1 MAKVSQSGVR
11 QGDASGELQMRFN
24 PKHYVR
30 AWLVLLLGLF
40 GTGYAVYVARSD
52 IERAAYEHFA
62 ADSEEIKLEVN
73 ARLQAHKQV
82 LLGGAAMF
90 DASDFVSREEWRT
103 YAKRVQIDEHFNGIL
118 GFGFAQLIQPDQLRH
133 HIASVRSQGFPQYS
147 VKPAGG
153 RDVYT
158 TILYLEPFNTLN
170 QRAFGYDMYS
180 EPVRRAAMV
189 QARDKNEPALSGK
202 VTLVQESGHDVQA
215 GTLMYVPVYRKGMP
229 IATVQQR
236 RAALFGWVYSPFRM
250 DDLLS
255 GVVQARDGEKVSHIH
270 LQLYDEDM
278 RPESLLYDSMVDHAA
293 MPLFKMDSVLD
304 FNGKHWLLH
313 FEQHRGSVSGLD
325 YGKAWGY
332 LWSGLA
338 VSLLLFFLA
347 RAYTNTRRDAARIA
361 ADLTHTLRLK
371 DLSLDATANAVVI
384 TDRDGRIEWVNHAF
398 VNLSGYE
405 IEECIGRIPKDLVY
419 SGSQDRKYYEDMWQT
434 ILSGQVWHGELVN
447 RRKDGS
453 LYDEEM
459 TITPVVDDVG
469 EISHFIAVKQDISVR
484 KRIEAQLGELNRDF
498 VSFLEN
504 TTDFIYF
511 KDKDSRFR
519 FCSQTL
525 ARITGHASWRD
536 MIGKQDLEV
545 FPSDIA
551 QLYSEEESPIFSEGK
566 ALLNKTD
573 PYYDEHGNQGW
584 VITSKWPL
592 FDKDGKTVIGIFGVS
607 RDVSPLVEAQNALRE
622 SESRFRTLADNAP
635 VLIWIAGTDKLCTYF
650 NKVWLEFTGRTLE
663 QESGNG
669 WTHGVHPEDLQRCLD
684 TYVAAFDARQEFT
697 MEYRLRRHDGE
708 YRWLLDHGVPN
719 FDAQGVFLGYI
730 GSCLDISERHD
741 MEALIRQMAFYDA
754 LTQLPNRR
762 LLSDRLGQALAASKR
777 SGRYGALMFLDL
789 DNFKPLN
796 DTHGHDIGDL
806 LLVEVAHRIRNCIRE
821 VDTVARFGGDEF
833 VVVVSELTIMREVSR
848 QQAVQVAEKIRQ
860 QLAEPYRLELR
871 RESGELVTVEHHCTS
886 SIGVLLFSNH
896 EQDADELLKRAD
908 MAMYQAKQEGRNRI
922 CFYAEGAT
930 LSTATVQ

>member
-1 MAKVSQSGVR
+1 MAKDSRSGERHV
-11 QGDASGELQMRFN
+11 DASGELQMRFN

-30 AWLVLLLGLF
+30 AWLVLLLGLI
-40 GTGYAVYVARSD
+40 GTSYTVYVARSD
-52 IERAAYEHFA
+52 IQRAAYEHFA
-62 ADSEEIKLEVN
+62 ANSEEIKLKVE
-73 ARLQAHKQV
+73 ARLQSHKQV

-90 DASDFVSREEWRT
+90 DASDFMSRDEWRT
-103 YAKRVQIDEHFNGIL
+103 YAKRVQIDEHFNGIQ
-118 GFGFAQLIQPDQLRH
+118 GFGFAQLIPPDQLRR
-133 HIASVRSQGFPQYS
+133 HITAVRQQGFPQYN
-147 VKPAGG
+147 VKPSGE

-158 TILYLEPFNTLN
+158 AIIYLEPFNTLN

-180 EPVRRAAMV
+180 EPLRRAAMA

-202 VTLVQESGHDVQA
+202 VTLVQESGHEMQA

-236 RAALFGWVYSPFRM
+236 RAALSGWVYSPFRM
-250 DDLLS
+250 DDLLG
-255 GVVQARDGEKVSHIH
+255 GVVDGRDGDKVGHIH
-270 LQLYDEDM
+270 LRLYDEDM
-278 RPESLLYDSMVDHAA
+278 RPESLLYDSMADTDAA
-293 MPLFKMDSVLD
+293 PLFKLDSVLD
-304 FNGKHWLLH
+304 FNGQRWMLH
-313 FEQHRGSVSGLD
+313 FEQHRGSVFGLD

-361 ADLTHTLRLK
+361 ANLTRTLRLK

-405 IEECIGRIPKDLVY
+405 IEECVGKIPKDLVH
-419 SGSQDRKYYEDMWQT
+419 SGKQDKKYYDDMWQT
-434 ILSGQVWHGELVN
+434 ILSGRVWHGELIN

-459 TITPVVDDVG
+459 TITPVVDDDG

-484 KRIEAQLGELNRDF
+484 KRIETQLGELNRDF

-519 FCSQTL
+519 FCSQAL
-525 ARITGHASWRD
+525 AKITGHASWRD
-536 MIGKQDLEV
+536 MIGKHDLEV
-545 FPSDIA
+545 FPADTA
-551 QLYSEEESPIFSEGK
+551 QIYSEEESPVFSEGK

-573 PYYDEHGNQGW
+573 SYYDEHGNPGW

-592 FDKDGKTVIGIFGVS
+592 LDTDGKTVIGIFGVS
-607 RDVSPLVEAQNALRE
+607 RDVTPLVEVQNALRE
-622 SESRFRTLADNAP
+622 SESRFRTLADSAP

-650 NKVWLEFTGRTLE
+650 NKVWLEFTGRTLA

-669 WTHGVHPEDLQRCLD
+669 WTHGVHPDDLRRCLD
-684 TYVAAFDARQEFT
+684 TYVAAFDARKEFT

-719 FDAQGVFLGYI
+719 FDAEGAFLGYI

-741 MEALIRQMAFYDA
+741 MEALIRQMAFYDV
-754 LTQLPNRR
+754 LTKLPNRR
-762 LLSDRLGQALAASKR
+762 LLSDRLGQAMAASKR
-777 SGRYGALMFLDL
+777 SGCYGVVMFLDL

-796 DTHGHDIGDL
+796 DTHGHDVGDL
-806 LLVEVAHRIRNCIRE
+806 LLVEVARRITSCIRE
-821 VDTVARFGGDEF
+821 IDTVARFGGDEF
-833 VVVVSELTIMREVSR
+833 VVILSELTISRAVSQ
-848 QQAVQVAEKIRQ
+848 QQAAQVAEKIRRL
-860 QLAEPYRLELR
+860 LAEPYCLHLQ
-871 RESGELVTVEHHCTS
+871 RESGELITVEHHCTS

-896 EQDADELLKRAD
+896 EQDGDELLKRAD
-908 MAMYQAKQEGRNRI
+908 MAMYRAKQEGRNRI
-922 CFYAEGAT
+922 CFYVEDAAGSIASS
-930 LSTATVQ
+930 L